1 MPDHHSDD
9 GDYHP
14 KDAVASTTKAV
25 MYSGTAGLIVSGVQN
40 ALARENRGLFGVF
53 TKTGTTFGMFVLMG
67 GTYAFI
73 KDASANL
80 REKSDAWNAGLGG
93 FFAGSLIGIPS
104 GRMPR
109 VLGFGFGL
117 GAILAIF
124 ERAGGTFRGDKWK
137 QPDVDEFARKEA
149 MRLKRRMP
157 FEETIAEIGEGR
169 GVYGPGYAERRAQVL
184 KEKYGID
191 VPVQPEKPYAV

>member
-1 MPDHHSDD
+1 MPDHGHDNNE
-9 GDYHP
+9 YHP
-14 KDAVASTTKAV
+14 KDAVASTMKAV

-109 VLGFGFGL
+109 VVGFGAGL
-117 GAILAIF
+117 GIILATF
-124 ERAGGTFRGDKWK
+124 EAAGGTFRGSKWK

-149 MRLKRRMP
+149 IRLKRRASY
-157 FEETIAEIGEGR
+157 EDTIAEVGEGR
-169 GVYGPGYAERRAQVL
+169 GIYGPGYAERRAQLL

-191 VPVQPEKPYAV
+191 VPVEPEKPYAV